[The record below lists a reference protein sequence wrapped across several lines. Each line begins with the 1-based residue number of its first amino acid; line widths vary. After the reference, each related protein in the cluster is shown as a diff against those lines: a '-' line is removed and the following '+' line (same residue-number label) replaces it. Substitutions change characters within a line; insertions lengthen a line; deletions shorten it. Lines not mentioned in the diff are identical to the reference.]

1 MNIIYK
7 SAIVALLLT
16 NSVNAQTQPAV
27 PKFKTPTALT
37 NLNNISQLEEVE
49 SRPSK
54 LSIPYKKFKLGNGL
68 TIIIH
73 EDHSDPVVYV
83 DVTYRVGSARE
94 QQGRSGFAHF
104 FEHMMF
110 QGSKH
115 VGDEM
120 HFKYISEAGGELNGT
135 TNLDRTNYFEVV
147 PSNNLEM
154 ALWLEADRMGF
165 LLDSVT
171 QQKFEV
177 QRATVKN
184 ERGQRYDNAPY
195 GLIYEKT
202 GEALFPQG
210 HPYSWTTIGY
220 IEDLN
225 RVDVNDL
232 KRFYLRWY
240 GPNNAV
246 LTISGDVNT
255 TEALAMAT
263 KYFGDI
269 PVGPEVNKQA
279 AQSAKLDKDRYIS
292 YEDNVKFP
300 LVKLSWPT
308 SEVYSKDEA
317 ALDALSSILYGD
329 KSSPFYIN
337 FIKNQQASS
346 VSIYNNANELAGQ
359 FEIVMRG
366 NKDAKLAE
374 LEAAIRKTL
383 NDWETKGISDDE
395 LAKFKASTQ
404 SQFYNSLT
412 SVKGKGSRLAAY
424 ETFAGTAD
432 YIQNDL
438 QRYLNVSK
446 EDILNVYKKYI
457 KGKPCVILSCVPKGK
472 SDLVTATDNW
482 KMYERKIEN
491 ESAEYKSLTPRATT
505 EKFNWAV
512 KPTSKARPAI
522 KAPAYW
528 EQKSENG
535 LQIRGSVDKEIPKV
549 NLLLSFKAGHRFEN
563 PEKSG
568 TAYLLADLMNEST
581 QLSSAEEISSKLERM
596 GSSIDVSANADE
608 INFNVT
614 SLSANVSATLKL
626 LEEIILK
633 PKFDSIEFKRVKKE
647 LLDQVALQN
656 TQATAIANKVFN
668 KLLYG
673 KDHTL
678 SIPVTG
684 TTEQINKITV
694 DDISAYYENY
704 ITPSNAKLI
713 VVGDQ
718 EKTNL
723 LKDVQFLTQWKKKSA
738 PEYKKHVMPETG
750 KTTLYFVDKKGAAQS
765 EIRVGKKAMPY
776 DATGDYFNANMSNY
790 AFAGN
795 FNSRLNTLL
804 REVKGY
810 TYGVRGRFSGGEYDG
825 NYLISAGVRSNATDS
840 SILFTMDELKKYVEK
855 GISKEELEF
864 TKSGISNA
872 EALKYETPS
881 QKLYFLKQLMDYNL
895 PSDYTAKQNA
905 LLDKMSI
912 EQMIANTKK
921 SFDLNNMII
930 LVVGD
935 KESNWDKI
943 KKLGYDV
950 VELTVDGVKAGE

>member
-1 MNIIYK
+1 MKKITTK
-7 SAIVALLLT
+7 LVLSVLLFNGL
-16 NSVNAQTQPAV
+16 NAQNKPITPS
-27 PKFKTPTALT
+27 FKTPSALPQI
-37 NLNNISQLEEVE
+37 NISQLEEVE
-49 SRPSK
+49 KRPSK
-54 LSIPYKKFKLGNGL
+54 LSIPYKKFKLSNGL
-68 TIIIH
+68 TVIIH

-83 DVTYRVGSARE
+83 DVTYHVGSARE

-195 GLIYEKT
+195 GLVYEKT

-255 TEALAMAT
+255 TEALAMVY
-263 KYFGDI
+263 KYFNDI
-269 PVGPEVNKQA
+269 PAGPEVIKQNP
-279 AQSAKLDKDRYIS
+279 QPSKLDKDRYIS

-329 KSSPFYIN
+329 KSSPFYVN

-374 LEAAIRKTL
+374 LENAIRKTL
-383 NDWETKGISDDE
+383 TDWEAKGISDDE
-395 LAKFKASTQ
+395 MAKFKASIQ

-424 ETFAGTAD
+424 ETFAGSAD
-432 YIQNDL
+432 CIQTDL
-438 QRYLNVSK
+438 QRYLDVTK
-446 EDILNVYKKYI
+446 DDIMRVYQKYL
-457 KGKPCVILSCVPKGK
+457 KGKPAVILSCVPKGK
-472 SDLVTATDNW
+472 SELIAAGDNW
-482 KMYERKIEN
+482 KMYERKIES
-491 ESAEYKSLTPRATT
+491 ESAEYKSLSPRATS
-505 EKFNWAV
+505 EKFNWSV
-512 KPTSKARPAI
+512 KPATKTRPI
-522 KAPAYW
+522 VKAPEYW
-528 EQKSENG
+528 EQKNENG
-535 LQIRGSVDKEIPKV
+535 LQVRGSIDKEIPKV
-549 NLLLSFKAGHRFEN
+549 NVLLSFKAGHRFEN
-563 PEKSG
+563 ADKSG
-568 TAYLLADLMNEST
+568 TAYLLADLINEST
-581 QLSSAEEISSKLERM
+581 QLHSAEEISNMLERM
-596 GSSIDVSANADE
+596 GSSIDVSANSNE
-608 INFNVT
+608 INFSVT
-614 SLSANVSATLKL
+614 SLSSNLTATLKIV
-626 LEEIILK
+626 EEIILK
-633 PKFDSIEFKRVKKE
+633 PKFDSTEFNRIKKE

-656 TQATAIANKVFN
+656 TQATSIANKVFN

-673 KDHTL
+673 TEHTL

-684 TTEQINKITV
+684 TTEQINKINLG
-694 DDISAYYENY
+694 DIQKHYESA
-704 ITPSNAKLI
+704 IVPSAAKLI
-713 VVGDQ
+713 VVGDY
-718 EKTNL
+718 EKNNL
-723 LKDVQFLTQWKKKSA
+723 LKDIQFLTQWKKASTKT
-738 PEYKKHVMPETG
+738 YKAQSVPETG

-765 EIRVGKKAMPY
+765 EIRIGKKAFAY
-776 DATGDYFNANMSNY
+776 DATGDYFNANMANY

-810 TYGVRGRFSGGEYDG
+810 TYGVRGRFSGDEYDG

-855 GISKEELEF
+855 GINKDELEF
-864 TKSGISNA
+864 TKNGISNA
-872 EALKYETPS
+872 EALKYETPF

-895 PSDYTAKQNA
+895 PIDYTAKQNV

-935 KESNWDKI
+935 KESNFEKI
-943 KKLGYDV
+943 KKLGYNV
-950 VELTVDGVKAGE
+950 VELTVDGVKVAE